1 MAVEPI
7 AVVVGAGFI
16 AIGIWFYVGNGW
28 SGFRNDFALTYL
40 FMAIPMGLG
49 FIAVG
54 LARSG
59 IAGGVAP
66 LLEWTGVALLLMAII
81 LAYTKPATLAPQWL
95 RKGGY
100 RGPAATTRK
109 SISQTG
115 RWNADG
121 ASAMR
126 FRWTTWVGLGITVAV
141 IILALVI
148 EWAKVAWRVT

>member
-59 IAGGVAP
+59 IAGGVA
-66 LLEWTGVALLLMAII
+66 LLPEWASVALLLMAII
-81 LAYTKPATLAPQWL
+81 LAYTKPAKLAPGWL

-100 RGPAATTRK
+100 KAP
-109 SISQTG
+109 
-115 RWNADG
+115 
-121 ASAMR
+121 
-126 FRWTTWVGLGITVAV
+126 
-141 IILALVI
+141 
-148 EWAKVAWRVT
+148 

>member
-7 AVVVGAGFI
+7 AVVVGVGLV

-59 IAGGVAP
+59 TAGGVSP
-66 LLEWTGVALLLMAII
+66 LLTWAGVALLLIAII
-81 LAYTKPATLAPQWL
+81 LAYTKPAKLSPGWL

-100 RGPAATTRK
+100 KAP
-109 SISQTG
+109 
-115 RWNADG
+115 
-121 ASAMR
+121 
-126 FRWTTWVGLGITVAV
+126 
-141 IILALVI
+141 
-148 EWAKVAWRVT
+148 